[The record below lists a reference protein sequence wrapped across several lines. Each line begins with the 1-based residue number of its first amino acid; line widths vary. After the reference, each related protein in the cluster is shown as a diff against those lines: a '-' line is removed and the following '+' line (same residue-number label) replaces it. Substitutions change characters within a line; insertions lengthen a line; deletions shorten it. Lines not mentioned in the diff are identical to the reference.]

1 MYTAFIVC
9 LRSEVLGSLCSGGQ
23 EGCGRIYRC
32 LSQLLCLSELEEVG
46 GDSKYK
52 NTTSAVSPTDHMFLT
67 SWQDRLKHFDS
78 DFCYLEPVLSLRVST
93 LHSLILRERQSATGG
108 RREASSLNL
117 AGRQRVE
124 QLFGS
129 LSDTLLM
136 LAKRAQDVGR
146 YQVSI

>member
-1 MYTAFIVC
+1 MPLYLSVALSYHSTSLSPSPSPLSHYTYTSPSSVH
-9 LRSEVLGSLCSGGQ
+9 LTNSSTTVPSSSL
-23 EGCGRIYRC
+23 
-32 LSQLLCLSELEEVG
+32 
-46 GDSKYK
+46 
-52 NTTSAVSPTDHMFLT
+52 TFLT
-67 SWQDRLKHFDS
+67 SWQDRLKHFDA

-93 LHSLILRERQSATGG
+93 LHSLILQERQSAASG
-108 RREASSLNL
+108 RGEASSLNL

-129 LSDTLLM
+129 LSETLLT